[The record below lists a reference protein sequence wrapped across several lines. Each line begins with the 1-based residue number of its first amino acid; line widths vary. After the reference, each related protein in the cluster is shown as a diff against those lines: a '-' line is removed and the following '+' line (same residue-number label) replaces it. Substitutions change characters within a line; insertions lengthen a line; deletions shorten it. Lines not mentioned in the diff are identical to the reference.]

1 MTTSLPK
8 WLLYIYAIFALTAIV
23 VIADFA
29 TPGRIIADDI
39 VEIQKN
45 RQQDYNDAENFH
57 FSYKVITNEHAFQVK
72 EAFGS
77 MELEN
82 KKIEYSVSPLFKR
95 VNWYR
100 LLTVEKRS
108 YHSLRLASGLI
119 LPLLLLLLLFLK
131 FRYNKGNRRLLFI
144 MQVLMIGNL
153 IFIIAY

>member
-8 WLLYIYAIFALTAIV
+8 WLLYIYAAFALTAIV

-29 TPGRIIADDI
+29 IPGRIITD
-39 VEIQKN
+39 EITQIQRN
-45 RQQDYNDAENFH
+45 RQQYYNAAGNFH
-57 FSYKVITNEHAFQVK
+57 YSYKVITNEHAFQVK

>member
-8 WLLYIYAIFALTAIV
+8 WLLYIYAVFALAAVV

-29 TPGRIIADDI
+29 LPGRIIADDI

-45 RQQDYNDAENFH
+45 RQQYYNAAGNFH
-57 FSYKVITNEHAFQVK
+57 YSYKVIANEHAFQVK

-82 KKIEYSVSPLFKR
+82 KKIEYSVSPLFKM

-119 LPLLLLLLLFLK
+119 LPLLLLLMLFLK
-131 FRYNKGNRRLLFI
+131 YRYNKGNSRLLFMI
-144 MQVLMIGNL
+144 QVLMIGNMVFL
-153 IFIIAY
+153 IAY